1 MSSNLIPYINKI
13 EILNNCY
20 LFYKIL
26 KIILILNLIFILI
39 KINITFWNMLYKYKI
54 KNDYLL

>member
-1 MSSNLIPYINKI
+1 MSEFLITHKYNINMSSNLIPYINKI
-13 EILNNCY
+13 GILNNCY

-39 KINITFWNMLYKYKI
+39 KINITF
-54 KNDYLL
+54 

>member
-1 MSSNLIPYINKI
+1 MSEFLITHKYNINMSSNLIPYINKI

-39 KINITFWNMLYKYKI
+39 KINITF
-54 KNDYLL
+54 